1 MVYFTCQYFKFF
13 HVFRH
18 KPCIW
23 VIHLVPNNHIQHLC
37 LSSPFSSSKHFLRM
51 NMYLYSERIDNRNA
65 QVNSKLILSSGRAA
79 EKFKGNYSS

>member
-1 MVYFTCQYFKFF
+1 MVYFICQYFKFF

-23 VIHLVPNNHIQHLC
+23 VPNNHIQHLC
-37 LSSPFSSSKHFLRM
+37 LSSPFPSSKHFLRM
-51 NMYLYSERIDNRNA
+51 NMYLYSERTDNRNA
-65 QVNSKLILSSGRAA
+65 QVNSKLILSSGGTA